1 MLRRILGLGL
11 LACSFSAVG
20 QEPKLSIDS
29 GAFLYEACQLR
40 VKYMNDPNAKLDQR
54 EVTRALMCDSYVN
67 GFIDGGL
74 ASGGYCLQKVTRED
88 AIRKY
93 VAFMT
98 EQPLFLKE
106 DKMMSMALVLRSLF
120 KCPAAVR

>member
-1 MLRRILGLGL
+1 MLRLALGLGL

-20 QEPKLSIDS
+20 QELKPSINS

-54 EVTRALMCDSYVN
+54 EVSRALMCDQYVN
-67 GFIDGGL
+67 GFIDGAI

-98 EQPLFLKE
+98 EYPLFLKE
-106 DKMMSMALVLRSLF
+106 DKMMSMALVLQPLF
-120 KCPAAVR
+120 KCPAVSH

>member
-1 MLRRILGLGL
+1 MLRRTLGLGL
-11 LACSFSAVG
+11 LALSFSALG
-20 QEPKLSIDS
+20 QERKPSIDN
-29 GAFLYEACQLR
+29 GTFLYAACQLR
-40 VKYMNDPNAKLDQR
+40 VKYMNDPNAKLDQL
-54 EVTRALMCDSYVN
+54 EVTHALMCDSYVN
-67 GFIDGGL
+67 GFIDGAL

-98 EQPLFLKE
+98 ERPLFLKE
-106 DKMMSMALVLRSLF
+106 DKMISLALVLQPLF

>member
-98 EQPLFLKE
+98 EQPLFLRKT
-106 DKMMSMALVLRSLF
+106 R
-120 KCPAAVR
+120 